1 MLRIFVP
8 LQESPPSTAEELTL
22 LLTPRTYYH
31 QLRNVVEDAFRYAPC
46 FRHDAY
52 VQGGMVGDLSYMKL
66 EFIQSFLA
74 GVAASDALTS
84 ALRLI
89 TKTTFENSKDV
100 LCKGASKFNSPE
112 EEGFVMEIG
121 ESALLT
127 TTCGKNKATK
137 PQANQKGDGYAKPK
151 ETSGKSKGYR
161 FYSPY
166 DITSRYAKFL
176 ENDLISRSD
185 QLRYLGSE
193 IDHIE
198 SQPSTS
204 SERLVVIHTPQ
215 VQRDDEQQMTS
226 IPQPVANN
234 PVDQVDYQ
242 IPENDEQPVE
252 QHDPQEN
259 VDVAL
264 KRSTRVRKLVIPS
277 DYIVYL
283 QESDYNIRVENDL
296 ETFDLAMS
304 YKESNLWYNAI
315 KDEMNSMQSNIV

>member
-1 MLRIFVP
+1 
-8 LQESPPSTAEELTL
+8 
-22 LLTPRTYYH
+22 
-31 QLRNVVEDAFRYAPC
+31 
-46 FRHDAY
+46 
-52 VQGGMVGDLSYMKL
+52 
-66 EFIQSFLA
+66 
-74 GVAASDALTS
+74 
-84 ALRLI
+84 
-89 TKTTFENSKDV
+89 
-100 LCKGASKFNSPE
+100 
-112 EEGFVMEIG
+112 
-121 ESALLT
+121 
-127 TTCGKNKATK
+127 
-137 PQANQKGDGYAKPK
+137 
-151 ETSGKSKGYR
+151 
-161 FYSPY
+161 
-166 DITSRYAKFL
+166 
-176 ENDLISRSD
+176 
-185 QLRYLGSE
+185 LRYLGSE

-204 SERLVVIHTPQ
+204 SERLIVIHTPQ

-264 KRSTRVRKLVIPS
+264 KRSTRVRKSVIPS
-277 DYIVYL
+277 DYIVYF

-296 ETFDLAMS
+296 ETFDLSMS